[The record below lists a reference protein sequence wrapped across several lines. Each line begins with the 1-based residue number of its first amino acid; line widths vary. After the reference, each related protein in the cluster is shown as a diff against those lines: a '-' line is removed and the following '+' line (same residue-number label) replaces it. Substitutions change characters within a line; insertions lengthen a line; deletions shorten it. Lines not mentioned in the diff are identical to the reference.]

1 MQILW
6 LSFSLLHLEFVLIEN
21 ASLLEQFP
29 QARRYAAAGE
39 FRFGF
44 YFDKAITFCRLRLWS
59 FLLSLYFIC
68 MIFSDL
74 PFKPPLVTTEA
85 LGRQPALEQ

>member
-1 MQILW
+1 MQTLW
-6 LSFSLLHLEFVLIEN
+6 LGFSLLHSEFAVTEN

-29 QARRYAAAGE
+29 RARRYAAAGE
-39 FRFGF
+39 FSFGF

-85 LGRQPALEQ
+85 LGWQSALEP